1 MDKSCQRGFSLVEL
15 MVTIAVVGI
24 LLGAVIPNMR
34 TFLLNNQL
42 SGGVN
47 DMLHSIQ
54 VARTEAIK
62 RQVGVGGLPLNVV
75 VCGTSTP
82 TVADDAMTCDY
93 ATFNAWFVFQDT
105 NANWQHDAG
114 EPVIERHD
122 LLSTNLTVKTD
133 ANARIVSFNASG
145 FANPA
150 GVKVPMR
157 TLVICDS
164 RGVLQVGTGA
174 TARALF
180 ITTTGRARASSTWQD
195 VKNTALPL
203 VVGGSCP

>member
-1 MDKSCQRGFSLVEL
+1 MDKSRQRGFTLIEL
-15 MVTIAVVGI
+15 MVTVGLVA
-24 LLGAVIPNMR
+24 LLLSAVIPNMR
-34 TFLLNNQL
+34 TFLRNNQL

-47 DMLHSIQ
+47 DMLRSIQ
-54 VARTEAIK
+54 IARTEAIK
-62 RQVGVGGLPLNVV
+62 RQNGNVV
-75 VCGTSTP
+75 ICGTAAP
-82 TVADDAMTCDY
+82 AVADTAMSCDY
-93 ATFNAWFVFQDT
+93 ATFKGWFVFQDT
-105 NANWQHDAG
+105 NGNWQHDAA
-114 EPVIERHD
+114 EPVIERHG
-122 LLSTNLTVKTD
+122 LLDTNVTVKTD
-133 ANARIVSFNASG
+133 ANARIVSFGPSG

-164 RGVLQVGTGA
+164 RGVQQVGTAA

-180 ITTTGRARASSTWQD
+180 ISTTGRSRVSSTWQD

>member
-1 MDKSCQRGFSLVEL
+1 MDSSRHRGFTLIEL
-15 MVTIAVVGI
+15 MVTVALVGI
-24 LLGAVIPNMR
+24 LLAAVIPNMR
-34 TFLLNNQL
+34 TFLRNDQL

-47 DMLHSIQ
+47 DILHSIQ

-62 RQVGVGGLPLNVV
+62 RQNGNVV

-82 TVADDAMTCDY
+82 TVPDGAMTCDY
-93 ATFNAWFVFQDT
+93 ATFKGWFVFQDT
-105 NANWQHDAG
+105 NGNWQHDAA
-114 EPVIERHD
+114 EPVIERHG
-122 LLSTNLTVKTD
+122 LLDTNLTVKTD
-133 ANARIVSFNASG
+133 ANARIVSFAPSG

-150 GVKVPMR
+150 GLKVPMR
-157 TLVICDS
+157 TLVVCDS
-164 RGVLQVGTGA
+164 RGVQQVGNTA

-203 VVGGSCP
+203 VGGTCP

>member
-1 MDKSCQRGFSLVEL
+1 MDKSRQCGFTLIEL
-15 MVTIAVVGI
+15 MVTVGLVAV
-24 LLGAVIPNMR
+24 LMAAVIPNMR
-34 TFLLNNQL
+34 VFLRNDQL
-42 SGGVN
+42 TDGAN

-62 RQVGVGGLPLNVV
+62 RQNGNVV

-82 TVADDAMTCDY
+82 TVPDAAMTCDY
-93 ATFNAWFVFQDT
+93 ATFNGWFVFQDT
-105 NANWQHDAG
+105 NGNWQHDAG
-114 EPVIERHD
+114 EPVIERHG
-122 LLSTNLTVKTD
+122 LLDTNVTVKTD
-133 ANARIVSFNASG
+133 ANARIVSYSPSG

-164 RGVLQVGTGA
+164 RGVQQVGNSA

-180 ITTTGRARASSTWQD
+180 VTNTGRARVSSTWVD
-195 VKNTALPL
+195 VHNTALPL

>member
-1 MDKSCQRGFSLVEL
+1 MDKSRHRGFTLIEL
-15 MVTIAVVGI
+15 MITVCLVGM
-24 LLGAVIPNMR
+24 LLAAVIPNMR
-34 TFLLNNQL
+34 TFLRNNQL

-54 VARTEAIK
+54 TARTEAIK
-62 RQVGVGGLPLNVV
+62 RQNGNVV
-75 VCGTSTP
+75 MCGTSTP
-82 TVADDAMTCDY
+82 NLADAALTCDY
-93 ATFNAWFVFQDT
+93 ATFKGWFVFQDT
-105 NANWQHDAG
+105 NGNWQHDAA

-122 LLSTNLTVKTD
+122 LLDTRVTVKTD
-133 ANARIVSFNASG
+133 ANARIVSFAPSG

-150 GVKVPMR
+150 GLKVPLR

-164 RGVLQVGTGA
+164 RGVQPVGNTA

-195 VKNTALPL
+195 VNNTALPQ

>member
-1 MDKSCQRGFSLVEL
+1 MDKSRDRGFTLIEL
-15 MVTIAVVGI
+15 MVTVALVGI
-24 LLGAVIPNMR
+24 LVSAVIPNMR
-34 TFLLNNQL
+34 VFLRNDQL

-62 RQVGVGGLPLNVV
+62 RQNGNVV

-82 TVADDAMTCDY
+82 TVADAAMTCDY
-93 ATFNAWFVFQDT
+93 ATFKGWFVFQDT
-105 NANWQHDAG
+105 NGNWQHDAN
-114 EPVIERHD
+114 EPIIERHG
-122 LLSTNLTVKTD
+122 LLDTNLTVKTD
-133 ANARIVSFNASG
+133 ANARIVSFGPSG

-157 TLVICDS
+157 TVVVCDS
-164 RGVLQVGTGA
+164 RGVQQVGNNA

-180 ITTTGRARASSTWQD
+180 VATTGRARASSTWQD

-203 VVGGSCP
+203 VGGSCP

>member
-1 MDKSCQRGFSLVEL
+1 MDKSRHRGFTLIEL
-15 MVTIAVVGI
+15 MVTVGLVA
-24 LLGAVIPNMR
+24 LLMSAVIPNMR
-34 TFLLNNQL
+34 VFLRNDQL
-42 SGGVN
+42 TDGVN

-62 RQVGVGGLPLNVV
+62 RQNGNVV

-82 TVADDAMTCDY
+82 TVADAAMTCDY
-93 ATFNAWFVFQDT
+93 ATFKGWFVFQDL
-105 NANWQHDAG
+105 NGNWQHDAN
-114 EPVIERHD
+114 EPVIERHG
-122 LLSTNLTVKTD
+122 LLDTNVTVKTD
-133 ANARIVSFNASG
+133 ANARIVSFSPTG

-150 GVKVPMR
+150 GLKVPMK

-164 RGVLQVGTGA
+164 RGVQQVGNSA

-180 ITTTGRARASSTWQD
+180 VTTTGRARISSTWVD
-195 VKNTALPL
+195 VNNTALPL

>member
-1 MDKSCQRGFSLVEL
+1 MDKSRHRGFTFVEL
-15 MVTIAVVGI
+15 MVTVGLVGI

-34 TFLLNNQL
+34 TFLRNNQL

-62 RQVGVGGLPLNVV
+62 RQTGNII

-82 TVADDAMTCDY
+82 TVPDPALTCDY
-93 ATFNAWFVFQDT
+93 ATFKAWFVFQDM
-105 NANWQHDAG
+105 NNNWQHDAA

-122 LLSTNLTVKTD
+122 LLDTNVTVKTD
-133 ANARIVSFNASG
+133 ANARLVSFAPSG

-150 GVKVPMR
+150 GLKVPMR
-157 TLVICDS
+157 TLVVCDS
-164 RGVLQVGTGA
+164 RGVQQVGNAA

-195 VKNTALPL
+195 VNTTALPL

>member
-1 MDKSCQRGFSLVEL
+1 MEKTRTGGFSFIEL
-15 MVTIAVVGI
+15 MVTMAVVAILIGI
-24 LLGAVIPNMR
+24 LAPNLR
-34 TFLLNNQL
+34 VFLLNNQL

-62 RQVGVGGLPLNVV
+62 RQLPAGGGVV
-75 VCGTSTP
+75 VCGTAAP
-82 TVADDAMTCDY
+82 TVADAALSCDY
-93 ATFNAWFVFQDT
+93 ATFKAWFVFVDA
-105 NANWQHDAG
+105 NANWQHDAN
-114 EPVIERHD
+114 EPVIERHG
-122 LLSTNLTVKTD
+122 LLDASVSVKTD
-133 ANARIVSFNASG
+133 ANARIVSFAASG

-157 TLVICDS
+157 TLVLCDS
-164 RGVLQVGTGA
+164 RGVQQVGTTA

-180 ITTTGRARASSTWQD
+180 ISTTGRARASSTWND
-195 VKNTALPL
+195 VKIVALPL

>member
-1 MDKSCQRGFSLVEL
+1 MDKSRHCGFSLIEL
-15 MVTIAVVGI
+15 LVTVALVGI
-24 LLGAVIPNMR
+24 LLAAVIPNMR

-62 RQVGVGGLPLNVV
+62 RQNGNVV

-82 TVADDAMTCDY
+82 TVADNAMACDY
-93 ATFNAWFVFQDT
+93 ATFKGWFVFQDT
-105 NANWQHDAG
+105 NGNWQHDAG
-114 EPVIERHD
+114 EPVIERHG
-122 LLSTNLTVKTD
+122 LLDTNVTVKTD
-133 ANARIVSFNASG
+133 AKDRIISFGPSG
-145 FANPA
+145 FANPT

-164 RGVLQVGTGA
+164 RGVQPVGAAA

-180 ITTTGRARASSTWQD
+180 VTATGRARVSSTWVD
-195 VKNTALPL
+195 VNNTALPL